1 MTPASATRRPIVPLF
16 LLLTFGWA
24 WLLWGYWVVAMPPG
38 GLVISPAFIVTALLG
53 GFAPSLAAL
62 AVTYRQAGRRG
73 LATLLQPLRDGR
85 FAPSIYAM
93 ALLLVPAVALL
104 SALLQSVLVGP
115 LKWADP
121 ALLLMALLWPL
132 MAALG
137 EEIGWRGLLL
147 PRLAA
152 RLGLLPAA
160 LVIGLIWGV
169 WHLPADFVGLKG
181 YGDWF
186 WLAFLVNGP
195 YVLTAHSIIMTWL
208 WKRTGGSL
216 LAAVLYHFSVTAS
229 AILAPTAGAEGPSGL
244 AAAAIGA
251 TLLWLIAIALIVSRR
266 RDFEQRRPEMTFQH

>member
-1 MTPASATRRPIVPLF
+1 
-16 LLLTFGWA
+16 
-24 WLLWGYWVVAMPPG
+24 
-38 GLVISPAFIVTALLG
+38 
-53 GFAPSLAAL
+53 
-62 AVTYRQAGRRG
+62 
-73 LATLLQPLRDGR
+73 LQPLRDGR
-85 FAPSIYAM
+85 FAPSIHAT

-195 YVLTAHSIIMTWL
+195 YVLTAHSIIMAWL

-251 TLLWLIAIALIVSRR
+251 TLLWLIAIALIVSPPPRLR
-266 RDFEQRRPEMTFQH
+266 AEAARNDISTLAAAAKSGFTSAPSGTGAGVLAIELARLGESGAA

>member
-1 MTPASATRRPIVPLF
+1 MMPASGTHRPIVPLF
-16 LLLTFGWA
+16 LLLTFAWA

-38 GLVISPAFIVTALLG
+38 GLVISPAFVVAALLG

-62 AVTYRQAGRRG
+62 AATCWQTGRSG
-73 LATLLQPLRDGR
+73 LATLLRPLGAWRV
-85 FAPSIYAM
+85 APPLLAT
-93 ALLLVPAVALL
+93 ALLLVPAVTLL
-104 SALLQSVLVGP
+104 SALLQQVVIGP

-121 ALLLMALLWPL
+121 ALLLLALLWPL

-147 PRLAA
+147 PRLSE

-160 LVIGLIWGV
+160 LLIGLIWGV

-186 WLAFLVNGP
+186 WLAFFVNGP
-195 YVLTAHSIIMTWL
+195 YVLTAHSVIMAWL

-216 LAAVLYHFSVTAS
+216 LVAVLYHFSVTAS
-229 AILAPTAGAEGPSGL
+229 AILGPIAGTEGPGGV
-244 AAAAIGA
+244 AAAALGA
-251 TLLWLIAIALIVSRR
+251 TLLWLVAGALIVLRR
-266 RDFEQRRPEMTFQH
+266 RDFR